1 MESPLRRLILASVL
15 CLVNLGIGAVV
26 ALREELPA
34 EFAGKRSGKS
44 ARDDFLTGSG
54 TALSPPL
61 VMFFVQALWI
71 GLAPRPGRLGTLGVA
86 GLTLNALLFTIGTLG
101 EPILLKVLKPRTF
114 DPPKA
119 ILAAGNLVL
128 LLLIILSGITELA
141 RRRASRSYT
150 RSLSLSR

>member
-1 MESPLRRLILASVL
+1 MASPLRRLILASVL
-15 CLVNLGIGAVV
+15 CLANLGIGAAI

-34 EFAGKRSGKS
+34 EFEGKRSGKS

-61 VMFFVQALWI
+61 VMFIVQALWI

-86 GLTLNALLFTIGTLG
+86 GLTLNGCLFTVGMLG
-101 EPILLKVLKPRTF
+101 EPIPLKVLTPRTF

-119 ILAAGNLVL
+119 TLAAGNIVL
-128 LLLIILSGITELA
+128 SLLMILSGVTELA
-141 RRRASRSYT
+141 RRRASRS
-150 RSLSLSR
+150 LSRSSSR